1 MIKKIII
8 DLLSE
13 KITLTQC
20 KHNKKVY
27 ISRECPFCGYHSKK
41 SNVFRYSTKLKVG
54 KSFCCG
60 KSFKEYYWLKRQLE
74 DKDFVEKFNLENKQ
88 GLYKLMTDDEFEEYK
103 IFMVQ
108 YNKDK
113 MSWYENG
120 FIKSDVDLP
129 F

>member
-1 MIKKIII
+1 MIQQKII

-13 KITLTQC
+13 KIILTQC

-27 ISRECPFCGYHSKK
+27 ISKDCPFCGYHSKK

-88 GLYKLMTDDEFEEYK
+88 GLYKLMTDEEFEEYK

>member
-1 MIKKIII
+1 
-8 DLLSE
+8 
-13 KITLTQC
+13 
-20 KHNKKVY
+20 
-27 ISRECPFCGYHSKK
+27 
-41 SNVFRYSTKLKVG
+41 
-54 KSFCCG
+54 
-60 KSFKEYYWLKRQLE
+60 
-74 DKDFVEKFNLENKQ
+74 
-88 GLYKLMTDDEFEEYK
+88 MTDEEFEEYK